1 MHMQKFFR
9 ISPQQSIHQASS
21 TSENYDIKLGD
32 WGRGRWRG
40 RGRGRGEGLFGLILL
55 VSQQYLPDPP
65 SAFVVF

>member
-1 MHMQKFFR
+1 MHIRKFFR

-21 TSENYDIKLGD
+21 DSENYDIKLGD
-32 WGRGRWRG
+32 W
-40 RGRGRGEGLFGLILL
+40 GRGRGEGLFGLILL

>member
-1 MHMQKFFR
+1 MRMRKFFR

-21 TSENYDIKLGD
+21 DSENYDIKLGD
-32 WGRGRWRG
+32 W
-40 RGRGRGEGLFGLILL
+40 GRGEGLFGLILL

>member
-1 MHMQKFFR
+1 MRMRKFFR

-21 TSENYDIKLGD
+21 DSENYDIKPGD
-32 WGRGRWRG
+32 WG

-55 VSQQYLPDPP
+55 VSQQNLPDPP

>member
-1 MHMQKFFR
+1 MRKFFR

-21 TSENYDIKLGD
+21 DSENYDIKLGD
-32 WGRGRWRG
+32 W
-40 RGRGRGEGLFGLILL
+40 GRGEGLFGLILL